1 MTLALLP
8 FLILGDE
15 VAGLLLSFTSLDTLT
30 LFFTLLSSEVP
41 ADPAL
46 VLLVV
51 DCYSIVGRERERF
64 FSFIKSFLSGLA
76 HVYYIDKI

>member
-8 FLILGDE
+8 FLILGDD

-41 ADPAL
+41 AEA
-46 VLLVV
+46 
-51 DCYSIVGRERERF
+51 
-64 FSFIKSFLSGLA
+64 GLA
-76 HVYYIDKI
+76 RLQISFQMTKETEMRKLMMMNNVRLR